1 MLAHSCVPQQA
12 VILAASFAHA
22 KLRLAII
29 GHMRQMIA
37 VLILLPGQQVMTSIT
52 VQHVVKRFTQSS
64 SMGARTVY
72 ALQDVSFSIRSG
84 DTLAIL
90 GPSGC
95 GKSTLLRVIAGL
107 TTPDAGEVLY
117 DRVNLNDVP
126 LQERGI
132 GMVFQEGA
140 LVPHWEAER
149 TIGFHLWLRHRQQEV
164 PERIARISQITGFGM
179 DALLE
184 RRPRELSGGE
194 KQRVAVAR
202 ALARDP
208 RVLLFDEP
216 FSNLDA
222 KLRTQARFEL
232 HRLLNEFPVT
242 SIYVTH
248 DQIEAAAL
256 AHRVAV
262 MREGRIEQLDT
273 YTKLYA
279 DPNNL
284 FVATFIGTPTINLLE
299 GTVREHSWHG
309 MTFGGLPVRES
320 LRDGAR
326 LLLGVRPEGIVFAPE
341 GELGQITL
349 ATPHLDQRRIEL
361 EVRANGEH
369 WTMFAALD
377 EGFRAGDPIPCA
389 IDPAA
394 ALFFDPETGR
404 RVG

>member
-1 MLAHSCVPQQA
+1 
-12 VILAASFAHA
+12 
-22 KLRLAII
+22 
-29 GHMRQMIA
+29 
-37 VLILLPGQQVMTSIT
+37 MTSIT
-52 VQHVVKRFTQSS
+52 VQHVTKRFTQASKS
-64 SMGARTVY
+64 GARTVY
-72 ALQDVSFSIRSG
+72 ALQDVSVSVRSG

-107 TTPDAGEVLY
+107 TKPDAGEVFY
-117 DRVNLNDVP
+117 DRVNLNDIP

-132 GMVFQEGA
+132 GMVFQDGA

-208 RVLLFDEP
+208 RVFLFDEP

-232 HRLLNEFPVT
+232 HRLLDEFPVT

-248 DQIEAAAL
+248 DQIEASAL
-256 AHRVAV
+256 ADCVAV
-262 MREGRIEQLDT
+262 MREGRIEQLDAFA
-273 YTKLYA
+273 KLYD
-279 DPNNL
+279 DPHNL

-299 GTVREHSWHG
+299 GTVRDHCWHG
-309 MTFGGLPVRES
+309 MTFGGFPVREG
-320 LRDGAR
+320 LAEGTR
-326 LLLGVRPEGIVFAPE
+326 LLAGVRAEGISFAPE
-341 GELGQITL
+341 GELGQIAL
-349 ATPHLDQRRIEL
+349 ATLHLEQRRVEL

-369 WTMFAALD
+369 WTMFTAME

-394 ALFFDPETGR
+394 VLYFDPETGR
-404 RVG
+404 RVS